1 LFNEFVNST
10 CVYLNVYQNLSII
23 YVLLEIYQTTT
34 DLFAVLTASDNGQEG
49 SDSDFGVS
57 GGIGEDGGDS
67 VHDLF
72 ELFAAEVSARLQDD
86 HLLLDAL
93 VFLGA
98 GGQSFGIGEATN
110 VAD

>member
-1 LFNEFVNST
+1 MCLFKCISKLDH
-10 CVYLNVYQNLSII
+10 YI